1 MKFKLACKPKI
12 ATFDSAGE
20 KENEKEIPP
29 TPPYRKSK
37 SKSIYSRAREGILIF

>member
-1 MKFKLACKPKI
+1 MKFKLACKTKI

-29 TPPYRKSK
+29 TPP
-37 SKSIYSRAREGILIF
+37 L